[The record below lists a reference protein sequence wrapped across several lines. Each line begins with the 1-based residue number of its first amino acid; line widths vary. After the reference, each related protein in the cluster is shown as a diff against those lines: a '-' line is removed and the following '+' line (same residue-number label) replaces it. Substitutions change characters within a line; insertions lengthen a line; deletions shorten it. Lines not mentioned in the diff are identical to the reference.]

1 MLLMLQ
7 SQADTISAKCQM
19 CYDSHHAVQR
29 KGKKKSKLEALGKST
44 NSLLQGKIYMFQTEG
59 KLK

>member
-7 SQADTISAKCQM
+7 SQADPISAKCQM

-29 KGKKKSKLEALGKST
+29 KGKKNLSLKLWEKV
-44 NSLLQGKIYMFQTEG
+44 QTVCCREKFTCFRLRG
-59 KLK
+59 N